1 MRRFRGPTL
10 CLQPSERTQFFA
22 CLGAAVLLKIFYRLG
37 LPALLDHLVFPRRE
51 TPYPSGHAILDK
63 A

>member
-1 MRRFRGPTL
+1 MSVSNVNMFEF
-10 CLQPSERTQFFA
+10 QPSERTQFSA
-22 CLGAAVLLKIFYRLG
+22 CLGAANLSKIFYCLG
-37 LPALLDHLVFPRRE
+37 LPALLDRLVFPRRE